1 MMKLSINNN
10 IKQLIPNCRLGYAVI
25 DETAVQG
32 SPPTLSREFYE
43 LQAAAAAA
51 YKIELLPTNPR
62 IAAVRAMYKKLTI
75 DPSHYRPASEA
86 LVRRVLN
93 GKGLY
98 YINSAVDVNNYC
110 SLKFLLPF
118 GLYAADKIEGDVEY
132 ALAEAGSYVN
142 IAGKTS
148 NTDHKPFL
156 GDKRGVFGN
165 PTADAGRTAV
175 TLQTTRLLSVIYA
188 DEEVSNQELEEILQ
202 FTIQML
208 VRYNSGEVCQ
218 QGIISA

>member
-1 MMKLSINNN
+1 MKLSINEN
-10 IKQLIPNCRLGYAVI
+10 IKQLLPNCRLGYAVI
-25 DETAVQG
+25 DGTSVKG
-32 SPPTLSREFYE
+32 SPPSLSQEFYE
-43 LQAAAAAA
+43 LQQAAAAA
-51 YKIELLPTNPR
+51 YKIELLPNNPR
-62 IAAVRAMYKKLTI
+62 IAAVRAMFKKMAF
-75 DPSHYRPASEA
+75 DPSRYRPASEA

-118 GLYAADKIEGDVEY
+118 GLYAADKIAGDVDY

-148 NTDHKPFL
+148 NTEHKPFL
-156 GDKRGVFGN
+156 GDKQGVFGN

-175 TLQTTRLLSVIYA
+175 TLQSKQLLSVIYA
-188 DEEVSNQELEEILQ
+188 DEEVSNQELEEIIQ
-202 FTIQML
+202 FTIGML
-208 VRYNSGEVCQ
+208 VCYNGGEVCQ
-218 QGIISA
+218 QGIILA

>member
-1 MMKLSINNN
+1 MNLSINEN

-25 DETAVQG
+25 DGTAVQG

-43 LQAAAAAA
+43 LQEATAAA
-51 YKIELLPTNPR
+51 YKIELLPNNPR
-62 IAAVRAMYKKLTI
+62 IAAVRAMYKKMAF
-75 DPSHYRPASEA
+75 DPSRYRPASEA

-118 GLYAADKIEGDVEY
+118 GLYGADKIDGDIEY
-132 ALAEAGSYVN
+132 ALAKAGSYVN
-142 IAGKTS
+142 IAGKTCS
-148 NTDHKPFL
+148 TDHKPFL
-156 GDKRGVFGN
+156 GDNLGVFGN
-165 PTADAGRTAV
+165 PTSDAGRTAV
-175 TLQTTRLLSVIYA
+175 TLQTKQLLSVIYA

-208 VRYNSGEVCQ
+208 VRYNSGEIREH
-218 QGIISA
+218 GIILA